1 MDFHLEMHWEIA
13 MTDSCSAKCSEWQ
26 KMESRRGFHL
36 DVRWEIETTGSCSG
50 NCSECL
56 TKETCWG
63 FHLDERWEIETK
75 GSYSGKTKA
84 VVSLVR
90 SLKKKYCNS
99 RIKI

>member
-1 MDFHLEMHWEIA
+1 MDSQREIVRKGWQ
-13 MTDSCSAKCSEWQ
+13 MAKYLDTE

-36 DVRWEIETTGSCSG
+36 DVRWEIETTGSYSG

-63 FHLDERWEIETK
+63 FHLDERWEIETT